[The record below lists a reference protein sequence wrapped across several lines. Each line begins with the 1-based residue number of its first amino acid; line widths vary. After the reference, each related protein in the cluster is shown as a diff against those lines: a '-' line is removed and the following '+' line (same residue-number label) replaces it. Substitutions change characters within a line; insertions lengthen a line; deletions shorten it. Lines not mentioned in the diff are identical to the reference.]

1 MNAGI
6 LLHHLESGERKD
18 RLIKDSCEGQRVFNN
33 GIYLV
38 IHREVILNRWANIS
52 LQLKFG

>member
-6 LLHHLESGERKD
+6 LLRHLESGERKD

-38 IHREVILNRWANIS
+38 IHREVILNR
-52 LQLKFG
+52 